1 LSIRRGFR
9 ILTPLSIYCPRIL
22 RLPLKMEQQYID
34 ILNQLRFSKE
44 NNEALLSLRDRYE
57 EELKDDENVKGL
69 IHPRI
74 KCIITD
80 DTELLN
86 IMTDRYFKKTP
97 EIDRDDLQNITHIVS
112 NKYEKI
118 MTGGKRGVSGVKN
131 NTYTVYLRVHPDTGH
146 FYIGHTTR
154 DAYARNK
161 GELYFLTN
169 DITKW
174 TKTANL
180 TLVHEFLRNLIIQG
194 RYSDTFRTSN
204 LISFEDKESA
214 ELYEST
220 LVLLVSLNKIPTL
233 KPEMML
239 NIQYRFNEM
248 FFTYEDSKGNK
259 MCYVNDYP
267 NFYRFVL

>member
-1 LSIRRGFR
+1 
-9 ILTPLSIYCPRIL
+9 
-22 RLPLKMEQQYID
+22 MEQQYLD

-44 NNEALLSLRDRYE
+44 NNEVLLSLRDRYE

-74 KCIITD
+74 KCVITD

-86 IMTDRYFKKTP
+86 IMTHKYFKEMP
-97 EIDRDDLQNITHIVS
+97 EVDRDDLQTITHIVS
-112 NKYEKI
+112 NKYENI
-118 MTGGKRGVSGVKN
+118 MTGGKRVSGIKN
-131 NTYTVYLRVHPDTGH
+131 NTYAVYLRVHPDTGH
-146 FYIGHTTR
+146 FYIGHSTN
-154 DAYARNK
+154 DAYTRNK
-161 GELYFLTN
+161 SEVHFLTN

-180 TLVHEFLRNLIIQG
+180 TLVHEFIRNLIIQG
-194 RYSDTFRTSN
+194 RRSDTFRTSN
-204 LISFEDKESA
+204 LMSFEDKDSA
-214 ELYEST
+214 ELYESI
-220 LVLLVSLNKIPTL
+220 LVLLVSLNKIPNM
-233 KPEMML
+233 KPERML

-248 FFTYEDSKGNK
+248 FFTYEDSKGNR